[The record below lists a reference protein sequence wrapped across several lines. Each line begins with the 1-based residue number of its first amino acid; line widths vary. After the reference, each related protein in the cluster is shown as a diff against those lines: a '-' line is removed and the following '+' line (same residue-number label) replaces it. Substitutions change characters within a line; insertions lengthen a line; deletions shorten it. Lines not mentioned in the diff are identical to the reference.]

1 MAGIAIVGLGATC
14 AEEPK
19 WQRQVWVPATELEMV
34 LSKLSNPVA
43 LTPGEYASLV
53 REASLRESSAP
64 REVILRRLTMTGE
77 LREDAVVIS
86 AEYGWDNLSGGTVT
100 APLPVPHPDVAAL
113 PTGTGPSDLEV
124 RVAGGQPS
132 VLLRGRGRHE
142 LTARFHLPVTRAEDG
157 FEVKLEPLAAAS
169 ASLRIGFGPG
179 VEVSANAP
187 VFAEKGG
194 VHLFGMPA
202 NGEGLV
208 IRWHRSG
215 NDAEAPVTVRQVC
228 RNLYFLDEAGLQ
240 ADLGIELHAELSE
253 IPQDLRFAL
262 PAGTQVVD
270 VSGRAVTDW
279 NAEEGNLRIGLSPG
293 AAFPVELRV
302 LMERPSFPE
311 GEETASLALPMLRA
325 QIATRVEG
333 RLSLFAGPGVWF
345 EGMKR
350 PAWFFPASADS
361 RSAAE
366 RDPSCLAVVEFP
378 VWIGP
383 APEIRLR
390 RFAPRV
396 RASSE
401 SLVCVKT
408 DAVRLRHDVAIEAL
422 DGEVF
427 ASRVHLGAGEVLD
440 EVEFPGNERAS
451 WKAVGNELR
460 LQWDHGLAPGR
471 LGRVR
476 LRTRL
481 HGDVWSL
488 AKESARILVTGI
500 LVDGTPQHG
509 HLAVDASPDCQV
521 TVRREEGLQ
530 GQDPRRTSLA
540 GQLAWQRAG
549 ESVLELEI
557 SRLRAAYDVHL
568 TAFAVPDA
576 KKLDIEGQ
584 IDLAIR
590 HSALREVEFAFAPE
604 VAGAVRFSS
613 PLIAEQW
620 PDLAKG
626 LVTVRFHHDLTG
638 FKQFRWRMTLPVES
652 RQEGNEIR
660 FSASLPKIDAPNA
673 SRLTGQWMIEAMN
686 DTSLTVAAKLAKE
699 FDTLRVPVIAG
710 YVPSFRV
717 VSALDHR
724 GAEHGIVVSG
734 LQHVNRPV
742 LGLVAKRMAIDT
754 YLSAEG
760 REIHEAELWLE
771 NRGAGEVV
779 LGIPGHGEILSLEVD
794 GATQRPVLAENE
806 SSPAGRR
813 LRIVLVRNG
822 AIQVRLSY
830 VLSGLPWN
838 GTGELVV
845 LPPKLDSTLP
855 VEAAEWRLHLP
866 DGYRYDRFHGG
877 LPSAFAESP
886 GVLLPLAWSRLAPTL
901 EKALGW
907 TDAGAKAKTK
917 AKAARPVNRS
927 LGTTFAFEGLRTPE
941 DLTLRYVSSEEAVRT
956 AWWWILGGVVSFWL
970 LASFRPV
977 VIGLTGVVLL
987 TFLPLSGVTDLIA
1000 VANGLLMG
1008 WLLMFFGSQVWR
1020 GLTAW
1025 SRTFG
1030 TRELPAQ

>member
-1 MAGIAIVGLGATC
+1 MAGIAMVALGGAR
-14 AEEPK
+14 AEEPL
-19 WQRQVWVPATELEMV
+19 WHRQVWVPATELETV
-34 LSKLSNPVA
+34 LSKLSDPVV
-43 LTPGEYASLV
+43 LTPGEYESLV
-53 REASLRESSAP
+53 RDASLRESAAP
-64 REVILRRLTMTGE
+64 RQVMLRHLTMTGE
-77 LREDAVVIS
+77 LREDSVVIS
-86 AEYGWDNLSGGTVT
+86 AAYSWDHLSGGTVT
-100 APLPVPHPDVAAL
+100 APLPVPHPDVAAF
-113 PTGTGPSDLEV
+113 PSGKSDLEV
-124 RVAGGQPS
+124 RAEGGKPS
-132 VLLRGRGRHE
+132 VILRGKGPHD
-142 LTARFHLPVTRAEDG
+142 LTARFHLPVTRAEDR
-157 FEVKLEPLAAAS
+157 FEVKLAPMTVAA

-179 VEVSANAP
+179 IDVSANAP

-208 IRWHRSG
+208 IRWRRSG

-228 RNLYFLDEAGLQ
+228 RNLYFLDESGLQ
-240 ADLGIELHAELSE
+240 ADLGIVLQAELSE
-253 IPQDLRFAL
+253 LPQDLRFAL

-279 NAEEGNLRIGLSPG
+279 TAEEGNLTIGLSSG
-293 AAFPVELRV
+293 AEFPVELRV
-302 LMERPSFPE
+302 LMERPSLPE

-333 RLSLFAGPGVWF
+333 RLSLFAGPGIRF
-345 EGMKR
+345 EGMKS
-350 PAWFFPASADS
+350 PAWFFPASAEAS
-361 RSAAE
+361 FAAE

-378 VWIGP
+378 VWQGP
-383 APEIRLR
+383 APEIHVR

-396 RASSE
+396 RATAE
-401 SLVCVKT
+401 SLISVEA
-408 DAVRLRHDVAIEAL
+408 DAVRLRHDVAIEAW

-427 ASRVHLGAGEVLD
+427 ASRVHLGAGEVLE
-440 EVEFPGNERAS
+440 EVEFTGSERAT
-451 WKAVGNELR
+451 WRAVGNEVR
-460 LQWDHGLAPGR
+460 LQWNHGLAPR
-471 LGRVR
+471 RPGRVR

-481 HGDVWSL
+481 HGEVWSL

-500 LVDGTPQHG
+500 LVEGAPQNG
-509 HLAVDASPDCQV
+509 HLAVDASPDCQL

-530 GQDPRRTSLA
+530 GQDPRRTPLS
-540 GQLAWQRAG
+540 GQLAWQRSG
-549 ESVLELEI
+549 DSVLELEI

-576 KKLDIEGQ
+576 KKLEIEGQ

-590 HSALREVEFAFAPE
+590 HSTLREVVFAFAPQ

-638 FKQFRWRMTLPVES
+638 FQQLRWRMTLPVDS
-652 RQEGNEIR
+652 QQEGNEIR
-660 FSASLPKIDAPNA
+660 FSAPLPKIDAPNA

-742 LGLVAKRMAIDT
+742 LGVVAKRMSIDT

-760 REIHEAELWLE
+760 REIHEVELRLE
-771 NRGAGEVV
+771 NRGAGEVD

-794 GATQRPVLAENE
+794 GAAQRPVLAENQG
-806 SSPAGRR
+806 SSGGRK
-813 LRIVLVRNG
+813 LRIVLARNG
-822 AIQVRLSY
+822 EILVRISH
-830 VLSGLPWN
+830 VLGGLPWN
-838 GTGELVV
+838 GTGELVL
-845 LPPKLDSTLP
+845 LPPKLDGKLP

-866 DGYRYDRFHGG
+866 DGYRYDRFNGG
-877 LPSAFAESP
+877 LPASFSEAP
-886 GVLLPLAWSRLAPTL
+886 GVLLPLVWSRMAPGL
-901 EKALGW
+901 EKAFGW
-907 TDAGAKAKTK
+907 SEAEAKAET
-917 AKAARPVNRS
+917 KAARPVNRS
-927 LGTTFAFEGLRTPE
+927 LGTTFAFAGLRTPE
-941 DLTLRYVSSEEAVRT
+941 DLTFRYVSSEEAMRT
-956 AWWWILGGVVSFWL
+956 AWWWILGGVVSFWG

-1000 VANGLLMG
+1000 VANGLLAG
-1008 WLLMFFGSQVWR
+1008 WLLMFAGSQVWR

-1025 SRTFG
+1025 IRTLG